1 MPKKIPFSF
10 LFSKLKKAYLYCY
23 KCVYF
28 SKTGNVVL
36 LPTIFFFFRKSFSLY
51 KMVKKVDK
59 ESSASPMVKKSGAK
73 AAKGLGL
80 DKVKSAMTPDKVK
93 ISTPAKSEKKKVR

>member
-1 MPKKIPFSF
+1 
-10 LFSKLKKAYLYCY
+10 
-23 KCVYF
+23 
-28 SKTGNVVL
+28 
-36 LPTIFFFFRKSFSLY
+36 
-51 KMVKKVDK
+51 MVKKVDK

-93 ISTPAKSEKKKVR
+93 ISTPAKSEKKKVS